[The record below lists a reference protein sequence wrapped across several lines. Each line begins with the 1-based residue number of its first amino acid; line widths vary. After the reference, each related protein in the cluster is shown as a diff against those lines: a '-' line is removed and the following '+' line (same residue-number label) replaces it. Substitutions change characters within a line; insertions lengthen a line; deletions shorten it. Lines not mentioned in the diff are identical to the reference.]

1 MLIIC
6 KIKIYYML
14 MWMFLF
20 RNNVDFA
27 HCSLQMH
34 HENS

>member
-6 KIKIYYML
+6 KIKIGYML
-14 MWMFLF
+14 MWMF

-27 HCSLQMH
+27 HCSLEMH
-34 HENS
+34 HKNS